1 MTKTKKNAVNV
12 KNSNVIANVKNVV
25 TNNSAT
31 SANEQINEVVD
42 EVLNEKENKE
52 DSSSVLPLVDSSVLV
67 NEIESGEKESA
78 KKKECMDLIINHFRA
93 PVPSGLSLYG
103 RFFREGCPCDNDS
116 VKKLFN
122 DSGLALD
129 SDDSTV
135 ANWVLSLDAPSVG
148 AFTRAANAWWRV
160 AGDFVDSALDDVID
174 FANKQTSL
182 SNDVYFCELKREW
195 FFVDGSFV
203 IFSASNNDG
212 KKMMFAPGCYYQIA
226 EYSTANYIRAIRSI
240 GVFLDSKRREMRG
253 KVSNVFALAP
263 AVSEYLYRVLSA
275 GYLDS
280 NDITTIAK
288 DVEKRIE
295 NEAANEKAKY
305 LQKFEAA
312 EFAINEYVRELDD
325 LNKSLAAAGLSS
337 AKKKKITAKIG
348 KVEQK
353 LSGSRTLLR
362 VAQKQLDELAK

>member
-1 MTKTKKNAVNV
+1 MTTTKKNANV
-12 KNSNVIANVKNVV
+12 AKNSSNVANVENVV

-31 SANEQINEVVD
+31 SANKQVD
-42 EVLNEKENKE
+42 EVANEKTNNI
-52 DSSSVLPLVDSSVLV
+52 DSSAVLPLRDSSDLV
-67 NEIESGEKESA
+67 NDIESGEKESA
-78 KKKECMDLIINHFRA
+78 KKKECMDLIVNHFRA

-103 RFFREGCPCDNDS
+103 RFFREGCPCDNES

-160 AGDFVDSALDDVID
+160 AGDFVDSALSNVID
-174 FANKQTSL
+174 FANKQTAL
-182 SNDVYFCELKREW
+182 ANDVYFCELKREW
-195 FFVDGSFV
+195 FFIDGAFV

-212 KKMMFAPGCYYQIA
+212 KKMMFAPGCYYQVA

-240 GVFLDSKRREMRG
+240 GVFLDCKRREMRG
-253 KVSNVFALAP
+253 KVSNIFALAP

-280 NDITTIAK
+280 DDISTIAK

-295 NEAANEKAKY
+295 MESANEKAKY

-325 LNKSLAAAGLSS
+325 LNKSLTVHGLSS
-337 AKKKKITAKIG
+337 AKKKKITAKID